1 MICFYSNSVRYIIVS
16 CFHSTGVRLRDYD
29 ENGLKCDFVSESC
42 TQYQQFGIEK
52 IIPHPHYDG
61 TESGRNVVND
71 IALIRLDSDIQFGTK
86 MQPICLPFGSNVI
99 REEPLGNLFTVNGW
113 HRTRIPLT
121 KCSDTPTSKYL
132 GDRCN
137 EQLYENG
144 VRLCSFNSCCRDF
157 GSPLMHQFAAR
168 RMVLEGIDTFG
179 FLQCSIFDVKF
190 TRVRDYGDWLND
202 NMDM

>member
-1 MICFYSNSVRYIIVS
+1 M
-16 CFHSTGVRLRDYD
+16 
-29 ENGLKCDFVSESC
+29 
-42 TQYQQFGIEK
+42 
-52 IIPHPHYDG
+52 
-61 TESGRNVVND
+61 VND

-168 RMVLEGIDTFG
+168 RMVLEGIDTLG
-179 FLQCSIFDVKF
+179 FMQCSIFDVKF